1 MVDWIRSGV
10 KISMVGKSKVFKRR
24 IRSTRVIRSSK
35 ELWELINFIRARAI
49 MEGRPVPRIRD
60 ITKVISKKINKEE
73 LLRDVF
79 IQF

>member
-1 MVDWIRSGV
+1 MKGIRNGV
-10 KISMVGKSKVFKRR
+10 NLDIMARKTKAFKRR

-35 ELWELINFIRARAI
+35 ELVEIINFVRARAI
-49 MEGRPVPRIRD
+49 MEGRKIPRVSD
-60 ITKVISKKINKEE
+60 ITRVISKRIDKEE

>member
-1 MVDWIRSGV
+1 LV
-10 KISMVGKSKVFKRR
+10 KKKVKCFKKR

-35 ELWELINFIRARAI
+35 ELCEIINFVRARAI
-49 MEGRPVPRIRD
+49 MEGRGIPRVSD
-60 ITKVISKKINKEE
+60 ITKVISKRIDKEE

>member
-10 KISMVGKSKVFKRR
+10 KISMVGKSKVFNRR

-35 ELWELINFIRARAI
+35 ELVEIINFVRARAI
-49 MEGRPVPRIRD
+49 MEGRTIPRVSD
-60 ITKVISKKINKEE
+60 ITRVISKKINKEE

-79 IQF
+79 IKF